1 LLNIFVK
8 KKCFAFYLS
17 PVCVTELK
25 IAIATQP
32 AKYLI
37 TLQGD
42 CAGREKKREL
52 EYKRIV

>member
-1 LLNIFVK
+1 LLK
-8 KKCFAFYLS
+8 KNCFAFIFS

-42 CAGREKKREL
+42 CAGRKKL
-52 EYKRIV
+52 NIKG